1 MPRDEWGLSGLHAVT
16 GRLLEHLLERPEGR
30 SRKLPVVVAVGPR
43 GTGKTEM
50 LRAMKSRCELVPHAY
65 LDFESGEREP
75 REVLGKLAFELS
87 KHWGQFG
94 RPAFPQLSVC
104 LLVVGSTL
112 HTHADNRREAL
123 RQLRRI
129 LLESRPIERNRASI
143 VELAALTGTAGGLPP
158 WTAAAVGVLLRG
170 LGRLDRRRLL
180 RGVPRAPGSQAGAE
194 DALIDLAMW
203 SHDNGTGDGDADLRA
218 EADAL
223 FCEAF
228 LGDLRR
234 AYTGSAGSRRTLNC
248 LALLDNVHTPA
259 GRQFLLA
266 LQEARRRA
274 GTEFDPMVVIGASR
288 TWIPYWSESWHRPG
302 GYRFDR
308 DDDRPP
314 EHRTGTLRWPAP
326 RRPSDIESD
335 WPRDT
340 AAECPWIPWYLIDLS
355 SLTAKDIAQLAADR
369 RLYDTPRVADFV
381 RSLTAGHP
389 GGSSEVLGVLARYD
403 YRARLAA
410 ARRVFDQ
417 PRPRQYGTEADDG
430 PRPTVHE
437 GMREKFLQDFAVVPD
452 RRDLITASAARNVD
466 MLYRPEVLDSEV
478 PNGEGLLESLRD
490 HLWIR
495 ERDGAPTELE
505 IHPWLRRILLRE
517 LAARD
522 ETDPRDWTRTHTLCR
537 EVYRRG
543 GQEVAVCYHELA
555 LGNLSAVVDYL
566 GRPFARDDDEIDV
579 AGARDWLTELDLIT
593 SAPTRPDAE
602 RTPIDRVR
610 DLVRGSGFG
619 KNDALAWLI
628 AGLWVRSDPL
638 GDPEKTLNET
648 IAGQFRELARGR
660 GPGSVLLHERAGR
673 Y

>member
-1 MPRDEWGLSGLHAVT
+1 MP
-16 GRLLEHLLERPEGR
+16 
-30 SRKLPVVVAVGPR
+30 
-43 GTGKTEM
+43 
-50 LRAMKSRCELVPHAY
+50 
-65 LDFESGEREP
+65 
-75 REVLGKLAFELS
+75 
-87 KHWGQFG
+87 
-94 RPAFPQLSVC
+94 
-104 LLVVGSTL
+104 
-112 HTHADNRREAL
+112 
-123 RQLRRI
+123 
-129 LLESRPIERNRASI
+129 
-143 VELAALTGTAGGLPP
+143 
-158 WTAAAVGVLLRG
+158 AAAVDVLLRG

-314 EHRTGTLRWPAP
+314 EHRTGTLRWPGP

-340 AAECPWIPWYLIDLS
+340 AAECPWSPWYLIDLS

-403 YRARLAA
+403 YRARLGGG
-410 ARRVFDQ
+410 ARGGGRP
-417 PRPRQYGTEADDG
+417 PRGAPPPPPRGGGGWPSSMWGGAG
-430 PRPTVHE
+430 GGAGGLPPPAPRAPNPAPRPT
-437 GMREKFLQDFAVVPD
+437 MVP
-452 RRDLITASAARNVD
+452 
-466 MLYRPEVLDSEV
+466 
-478 PNGEGLLESLRD
+478 G
-490 HLWIR
+490 
-495 ERDGAPTELE
+495 
-505 IHPWLRRILLRE
+505 
-517 LAARD
+517 
-522 ETDPRDWTRTHTLCR
+522 PRCT
-537 EVYRRG
+537 
-543 GQEVAVCYHELA
+543 
-555 LGNLSAVVDYL
+555 
-566 GRPFARDDDEIDV
+566 
-579 AGARDWLTELDLIT
+579 
-593 SAPTRPDAE
+593 
-602 RTPIDRVR
+602 
-610 DLVRGSGFG
+610 
-619 KNDALAWLI
+619 
-628 AGLWVRSDPL
+628 
-638 GDPEKTLNET
+638 
-648 IAGQFRELARGR
+648 
-660 GPGSVLLHERAGR
+660 
-673 Y
+673 